1 MTIRVQKIS
10 AVCFAGAVLAV
21 FPLAASARTLE
32 DFIRGVR
39 GTLISFV
46 FPLLFVIATV
56 IFVVSII
63 RYLYSAEADQ
73 AKIRATILW
82 SVIALAA
89 IISLWALVGFLTSY
103 IGIGDIPELYGQPI
117 RFTQ

>member
-1 MTIRVQKIS
+1 ML
-10 AVCFAGAVLAV
+10 VLPV
-21 FPLAASARTLE
+21 AASARTLE
-32 DFIRGVR
+32 EFIRGVK
-39 GTLISFV
+39 GTLTSFV
-46 FPLLFVIATV
+46 FPLLFVIATL

-103 IGIGDIPELYGQPI
+103 IGIGDIPENYGVPI
-117 RFTQ
+117 RFVQ